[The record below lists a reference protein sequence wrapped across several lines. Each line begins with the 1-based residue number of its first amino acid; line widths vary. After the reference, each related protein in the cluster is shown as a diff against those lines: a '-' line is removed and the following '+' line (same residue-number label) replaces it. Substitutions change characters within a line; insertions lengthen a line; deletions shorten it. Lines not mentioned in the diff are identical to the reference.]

1 MQPQLRAQVSVHQ
14 LGTAVM
20 KGVPSGKGCE
30 LTIRKIPKP
39 VHKLLAAAVQRRK
52 MPVDALALQ
61 IVVGTVLKGSI

>member
-1 MQPQLRAQVSVHQ
+1 
-14 LGTAVM
+14 M